1 MATKAQEK
9 TKKEQEWLVAVE
21 LHLSRTLV
29 FVWKKNLSQ
38 LFLLPIMI
46 SEEDEINNVI
56 ENQILGF
63 CY

>member
-46 SEEDEINNVI
+46 SEEDEFNNVI

>member
-38 LFLLPIMI
+38 LFLLPIMV